1 MDEFL
6 GGKMLYKLHAN
17 KASFKP
23 IEFKQGLNLIVAER
37 TADSDAKNSCNA
49 VGKTTLIEIIDFC
62 LGSKFDKKSKL
73 NAPELEDW
81 SFTLDFEVSA
91 FRCEATRFISDP
103 NKIYVHTTDKH
114 IPFEVK
120 EDKEKSLYVD
130 IEKWRSYLGKAY
142 FNLDESKYISFRSI
156 ISFFIRKKDAY
167 QSPFKAILNEKA
179 AQTKVRNAFVLNLL
193 WQDSLK
199 LSDAENEIKQKNKI
213 VAYLKAK
220 VGSSGKMIS
229 KIASLSATIEKI
241 GKDIDDFNVLPEY
254 ENVQKIADSLT
265 HEIQNLVN
273 RNIFLKKKLKEYLK
287 STENE
292 SLDENVDLLKSVYA
306 ESEIVFSDKILQT
319 LNSAIEFHK
328 EIVEN
333 RKNFLSSEILKIKN
347 EIENNEQLI
356 KEKSDE
362 RTDKMKILQ
371 SHGALSEYSK
381 LQDTKTKYIT
391 ELESLNRELDD
402 WKEAGNT
409 LGDLKKLKNV
419 LSSQIE
425 NDIISNENLREEIVI
440 FKENSMKLYNNIG
453 DNDKVGILVVEQNGK
468 KNYDFKIDRGSSS
481 EGLTRMDVFC
491 YDLML
496 LEMFKKNVPNG
507 IDFLIHDSTL
517 YDPVDSRQRAKA
529 IELARGKTEK
539 LNAQYIFTL
548 NFDQL
553 PNQDLPEGFNLTRDT
568 IRTLQDGTITDSAL
582 GIHFSSPLDDED
594 EDDLS

>member
-1 MDEFL
+1 M
-6 GGKMLYKLHAN
+6 
-17 KASFKP
+17 
-23 IEFKQGLNLIVAER
+23 
-37 TADSDAKNSCNA
+37 
-49 VGKTTLIEIIDFC
+49 
-62 LGSKFDKKSKL
+62 
-73 NAPELEDW
+73 
-81 SFTLDFEVSA
+81 
-91 FRCEATRFISDP
+91 
-103 NKIYVHTTDKH
+103 
-114 IPFEVK
+114 
-120 EDKEKSLYVD
+120 
-130 IEKWRSYLGKAY
+130 
-142 FNLDESKYISFRSI
+142 
-156 ISFFIRKKDAY
+156 
-167 QSPFKAILNEKA
+167 
-179 AQTKVRNAFVLNLL
+179 
-193 WQDSLK
+193 
-199 LSDAENEIKQKNKI
+199 
-213 VAYLKAK
+213 
-220 VGSSGKMIS
+220 
-229 KIASLSATIEKI
+229 
-241 GKDIDDFNVLPEY
+241 
-254 ENVQKIADSLT
+254 
-265 HEIQNLVN
+265 
-273 RNIFLKKKLKEYLK
+273 KEYLK

-292 SLDENVDLLKSVYA
+292 NLDENVDLIKSVYA
-306 ESEIVFSDKILQT
+306 EAEIVFSDKILQT

-333 RKNFLSSEILKIKN
+333 RKNFLSAEILKIKN
-347 EIENNEQLI
+347 EIKNNEQLI

-371 SHGALSEYSK
+371 SHGALSEYSR

-409 LGDLKKLKNV
+409 LGELKKFKNV
-419 LSSQIE
+419 LSFQIE

-440 FKENSMKLYNNIG
+440 FNENSMKLYNNTG
-453 DNDKVGILVVEQNGK
+453 DNDKVGILVVEQNK
-468 KNYDFKIDRGSSS
+468 NKNYDFKIDRGSSS

-529 IELARGKTEK
+529 IELAREKTEK

-553 PNQDLPEGFNLTRDT
+553 PNEDLPEGFNLIGDT

-594 EDDLS
+594 EGDLS

>member
-1 MDEFL
+1 
-6 GGKMLYKLHAN
+6 MLYKLYAN

-73 NAPELEDW
+73 NAPELADW
-81 SFTLDFEVSA
+81 SFTLDFEVST

-103 NKIYVHTTDKH
+103 NKIYIHTTDKH

-193 WQDSLK
+193 WQDSLR
-199 LSDAENEIKQKNKI
+199 LSDAENEITQKNKI
-213 VAYLKAK
+213 VTYLKAK

-292 SLDENVDLLKSVYA
+292 SIDENVDLIKAVYA
-306 ESEIVFSDKILQT
+306 EAEIVFSDKILQT

-333 RKNFLSSEILKIKN
+333 RKNFLSAEILKIKN

-371 SHGALSEYSK
+371 SHGALSEYSR

-409 LGDLKKLKNV
+409 LGELKKFKNV

-440 FKENSMKLYNNIG
+440 FKENSMKLYNNTG
-453 DNDKVGILVVEQNGK
+453 DNDKVGILVVEQNGN

-529 IELARGKTEK
+529 IELAREKTEK

-548 NFDQL
+548 NSDQL
-553 PNQDLPEGFNLTRDT
+553 PNEDLPEGFNLIRDT
-568 IRTLQDGTITDSAL
+568 VRTLQDGTITDSAL

-594 EDDLS
+594 EGDLS

>member
-62 LGSKFDKKSKL
+62 LGSNFGKKSKL

-103 NKIYVHTTDKH
+103 NKIYIHTTDKH

-167 QSPFKAILNEKA
+167 QSPFKAILNENA

-199 LSDAENEIKQKNKI
+199 LSDAENKITQKNKI
-213 VAYLKAK
+213 VTYLKEK
-220 VGSSGKMIS
+220 VGTSGKIVS
-229 KIASLSATIEKI
+229 KIASLSATIERLS
-241 GKDIDDFNVLPEY
+241 KDIDDFNVLPEY
-254 ENVQKIADSLT
+254 EDVQKIADSLT
-265 HEIQNLVN
+265 YEIQNLVN

-292 SLDENVDLLKSVYA
+292 SVDENVDLIKAVYA
-306 ESEIVFSDKILQT
+306 EAEIVFSDKILQT

-333 RKNFLSSEILKIKN
+333 RKNFLSAEILKIKN

-371 SHGALSEYSK
+371 SHGALSEYSR

-409 LGDLKKLKNV
+409 LGELKKFKNV

-440 FKENSMKLYNNIG
+440 FKENSMKLYNNTG
-453 DNDKVGILVVEQNGK
+453 DNDKVGILVVEQNRN

-529 IELARGKTEK
+529 IELAREKTEK

-548 NFDQL
+548 NSDQL
-553 PNQDLPEGFNLTRDT
+553 PNEDLPEGFNLIRDT
-568 IRTLQDGTITDSAL
+568 VRTLQDGTITDSAL

-594 EDDLS
+594 EGDLS

>member
-1 MDEFL
+1 
-6 GGKMLYKLHAN
+6 MLYKLHAN

-62 LGSKFDKKSKL
+62 LGSNFGKKSKL

-103 NKIYVHTTDKH
+103 NKIYIHTTDKH

-167 QSPFKAILNEKA
+167 QSPFKAILNENA

-199 LSDAENEIKQKNKI
+199 LSDAENKITQKNKI
-213 VAYLKAK
+213 VTYLKEK
-220 VGSSGKMIS
+220 VGTSGKIVS
-229 KIASLSATIEKI
+229 KIASLSATIERLS
-241 GKDIDDFNVLPEY
+241 KDIDDFNVLPEY
-254 ENVQKIADSLT
+254 EDVQKIADSLT
-265 HEIQNLVN
+265 YEIQNLVN

-292 SLDENVDLLKSVYA
+292 SVDENVDLIKAVYA
-306 ESEIVFSDKILQT
+306 EAEIVFSDKILQT

-333 RKNFLSSEILKIKN
+333 RKNFLSAEILKIKN

-371 SHGALSEYSK
+371 SHGALSEYSR

-409 LGDLKKLKNV
+409 LGELKKFKNV

-440 FKENSMKLYNNIG
+440 FKENSMKLYNNTG
-453 DNDKVGILVVEQNGK
+453 DNDKVGILVVEQNRN

-529 IELARGKTEK
+529 IELAREKTEK

-548 NFDQL
+548 NSDQL
-553 PNQDLPEGFNLTRDT
+553 PNEDLPEGFNLIRDT
-568 IRTLQDGTITDSAL
+568 VRTLQDGTITDSAL

-594 EDDLS
+594 EGDLS

>member
-1 MDEFL
+1 
-6 GGKMLYKLHAN
+6 MLYKLHAN

-62 LGSKFDKKSKL
+62 LGSNFGKKSKL

-103 NKIYVHTTDKH
+103 NKIYIHTTDKH

-167 QSPFKAILNEKA
+167 QSPFKAILNENA

-199 LSDAENEIKQKNKI
+199 LSDAENKITQKNKI
-213 VAYLKAK
+213 VTYLKEK
-220 VGSSGKMIS
+220 VGTSGKIVS
-229 KIASLSATIEKI
+229 KIASLSATIERLS
-241 GKDIDDFNVLPEY
+241 KDIDDFNVLPEY
-254 ENVQKIADSLT
+254 EDVQKIADSLT
-265 HEIQNLVN
+265 YEIQNLVN

-292 SLDENVDLLKSVYA
+292 SVDENVDLIKAVYA
-306 ESEIVFSDKILQT
+306 EAEIVFSDKILKT

-333 RKNFLSSEILKIKN
+333 RKNFLSAEILKIKN

-371 SHGALSEYSK
+371 SHGALSEYSR

-409 LGDLKKLKNV
+409 LGELKKFKNV

-440 FKENSMKLYNNIG
+440 FKENSMKLYNNTG
-453 DNDKVGILVVEQNGK
+453 DNDKVGILVVEQNRN

-529 IELARGKTEK
+529 IELAREKTEK

-548 NFDQL
+548 NSDQL
-553 PNQDLPEGFNLTRDT
+553 PNEDLPEGFNLIRDT
-568 IRTLQDGTITDSAL
+568 VRTLQDGTITDSAL

-594 EDDLS
+594 EGDLS

>member
-1 MDEFL
+1 
-6 GGKMLYKLHAN
+6 MLYKLHAN

-62 LGSKFDKKSKL
+62 LGSNFGKKSKL

-103 NKIYVHTTDKH
+103 NKIYIHTTDKH

-167 QSPFKAILNEKA
+167 QSPFKAILNENA

-199 LSDAENEIKQKNKI
+199 LSDAENKITQKNKI
-213 VAYLKAK
+213 VTYLKEK
-220 VGSSGKMIS
+220 VGTSGKIVS
-229 KIASLSATIEKI
+229 KIASLSATIERLS
-241 GKDIDDFNVLPEY
+241 KDIDDFNVLPDY
-254 ENVQKIADSLT
+254 EDVQKIADSLT
-265 HEIQNLVN
+265 YEIQNLVN

-292 SLDENVDLLKSVYA
+292 SVDENVDLIKAVYA
-306 ESEIVFSDKILQT
+306 EAEIVFSDKILQT

-333 RKNFLSSEILKIKN
+333 RKNFLSAEILKIKN

-371 SHGALSEYSK
+371 SHGALSEYSR

-409 LGDLKKLKNV
+409 LGELKKFKNV

-440 FKENSMKLYNNIG
+440 FKENSMKLYNNTG
-453 DNDKVGILVVEQNGK
+453 DNDKVGILVVEQNRN

-529 IELARGKTEK
+529 IELAREKTEK

-548 NFDQL
+548 NSDQL
-553 PNQDLPEGFNLTRDT
+553 PNEDLPEGFNLIRDT
-568 IRTLQDGTITDSAL
+568 VRTLQDGTITDSAL

-594 EDDLS
+594 EGDLS